1 MNILI
6 VGNLGYVGFVLSDFL
21 KKNISK
27 SKLFGYDNNYFNLKK
42 DLNIDKQY
50 YGDVRNF
57 NDQILD
63 TIDIVIYLAAISND
77 PMGNAFEE
85 ATMNIN
91 CYSAYNI
98 ARLSKQN
105 KIKHF
110 IFASSCSVYGLD
122 DGNLKNEASLVNPL
136 TTYAKSKIEA
146 ENKLHEIQ
154 SEEFLIT
161 NLRFATATGYSPNM
175 RLDLVLNDFV
185 ASAISLN
192 KIEIMSNGEPLR
204 PLIHVKD
211 MSRAIYWSIYR
222 TINEGGSFLTMN
234 IGSNEMNYKISELA
248 TNIKLKIKNLEIVIN
263 HNAPEDK
270 RSYQVDF
277 TKFKKL
283 AGAYLPEYD
292 LNKTLN
298 DLIVNL
304 SEIENLSEF
313 RGSNFI
319 RLNALNSLIKNKKL
333 SPNLEWN

>member
-6 VGNLGYVGFVLSDFL
+6 VGNLGYVGFVLSSFL

-27 SKLFGYDNNYFNLKK
+27 SKLFGYDINYFNLKK
-42 DLNIDKQY
+42 DLNIYKQY

-57 NDQILD
+57 NSQILD
-63 TIDIVIYLAAISND
+63 SIDIVIYLAAISND

-91 CYSAYNI
+91 CFSAYKI
-98 ARLSKQN
+98 AKLSKEK

-122 DGNLKNEASLVNPL
+122 DGNLKSETSLVNPL
-136 TTYAKSKIEA
+136 TTYAKSKIQA
-146 ENKLHEIQ
+146 ENKLHEIH

-185 ASAISLN
+185 ASAISSN

-204 PLIHVKD
+204 PLIHIKD

-222 TINEGGSFLTMN
+222 TINEAGSFLTMN
-234 IGSNEMNYKISELA
+234 VGSNEMNYKISELA
-248 TNIKLKIKNLEIVIN
+248 TNIKLKIRSLDILIN
-263 HNAPEDK
+263 YNAPEDK

-283 AGAYLPEYD
+283 AGDYLPKYD

-304 SEIENLSEF
+304 SKIENLSEF
-313 RGSNFI
+313 RNSNFI
-319 RLNALNSLIKNKKL
+319 RLNALNRLIENKKL
-333 SPNLEWN
+333 SPNLEWI